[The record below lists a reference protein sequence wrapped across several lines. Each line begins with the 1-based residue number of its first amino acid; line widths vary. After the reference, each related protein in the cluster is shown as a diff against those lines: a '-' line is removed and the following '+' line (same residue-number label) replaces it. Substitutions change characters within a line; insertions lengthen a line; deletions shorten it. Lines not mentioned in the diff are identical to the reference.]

1 MGFEFQIL
9 DAIQLLRSPVL
20 DEMMCF
26 ITRLGN
32 GGCIWILLAVI
43 LLINKK
49 TRKVGI
55 VMAVTMIL
63 EFVLCN
69 GILKNLVAR
78 TRPYDINTAIEVII
92 SKPRDFSF
100 PSGHTGI
107 SFAAVS
113 ALYFAGE
120 KKLWK
125 GAFVLATLIAF
136 SRMYLYVHFPT
147 DILGGILVAILSGY
161 IAEKI
166 VEKTIEKRKVCGED

>member
-1 MGFEFQIL
+1 MGIEIQIL
-9 DAIQLLRSPVL
+9 DFLQTIRTSAL
-20 DEMMCF
+20 DEIMCF

-32 GGCIWILLAVI
+32 AGKIWILLALI

-49 TRKVGI
+49 TRKTGVI
-55 VMAVTMIL
+55 MAVA
-63 EFVLCN
+63 FVTEALLCN

-78 TRPYDINTAIEVII
+78 TRPYDLNTAIEIII
-92 SKPRDFSF
+92 SKPKDYSF

-107 SFAAVS
+107 SFAAVA

-120 KKLWK
+120 KNLWK
-125 GAFVLATLIAF
+125 IALVLASLIAF

-161 IAEKI
+161 IAKQI
-166 VEKTIEKRKVCGED
+166 VDKFSKKCKVCGED

>member
-49 TRKVGI
+49 TRKVGV

>member
-1 MGFEFQIL
+1 MGVEFQIL
-9 DAIQLLRSPVL
+9 DAIQTLRSPVL

-32 GGCIWILLAVI
+32 GGGIWIMLAAL

-49 TRKVGI
+49 TRKAGVI
-55 VMAVTMIL
+55 MAVTMIL

-78 TRPYDINTAIEVII
+78 TRPYDINTAIQVII

-107 SFAAVS
+107 SFAAVC

-125 GAFVLATLIAF
+125 GALVLATLIAF

-147 DILGGILVAILSGY
+147 DILGGIMVAVLSGY
-161 IAEKI
+161 IAKKI
-166 VEKTIEKRKVCGED
+166 VEKITEKQKVCGED